1 MRARRAGR
9 TGAGRGRRGVG
20 HGAALKVSLL
30 AILGWPDDLAATLE
44 ALHNCCWAEL
54 RDSGVDG
61 GLRLAAYNRRA
72 VAAPDFASPEV
83 LASIPRVVGHRSPEP
98 KAMGLWR
105 SW

>member
-1 MRARRAGR
+1 MVPGGESTEQVVTRVIEAVHAALADLAPGEC
-9 TGAGRGRRGVG
+9 GVLVG

-72 VAAPDFASPEV
+72 VAAPDFASP
-83 LASIPRVVGHRSPEP
+83 
-98 KAMGLWR
+98 
-105 SW
+105 